1 MDLKIRTLSGL
12 SSGINVITRIPKSGR
27 GRQKSAAG
35 ERGLMT
41 KAGSERCCVAGFDCE
56 ERELQAKECRQPHET
71 EEVKETDSP
80 LEAPERNGPVQHVDF
95 SAVRLVL
102 NF

>member
-1 MDLKIRTLSGL
+1 
-12 SSGINVITRIPKSGR
+12 
-27 GRQKSAAG
+27 
-35 ERGLMT
+35 MT